1 MTNRLDPVNL
11 EACKPVKSANI
22 DRNTRR
28 KRKMMTAISV
38 KEKADFDKRKLEIK
52 KIEETI
58 VHVRLF
64 LVHLDFQNSLHY
76 ILLTKIK
83 L

>member
-1 MTNRLDPVNL
+1 
-11 EACKPVKSANI
+11 
-22 DRNTRR
+22 
-28 KRKMMTAISV
+28 MTAISL
-38 KEKADFDKRKLEIK
+38 KEKADFDKRKLERK

-64 LVHLDFQNSLHY
+64 LVYLDFQNNLRY
-76 ILLTKIK
+76 NLLTKIK

>member
-76 ILLTKIK
+76 NLLTKIK

>member
-1 MTNRLDPVNL
+1 
-11 EACKPVKSANI
+11 
-22 DRNTRR
+22 
-28 KRKMMTAISV
+28 MMSAISV

-58 VHVRLF
+58 VHVSLF

-76 ILLTKIK
+76 NLLTKIK

>member
-1 MTNRLDPVNL
+1 
-11 EACKPVKSANI
+11 
-22 DRNTRR
+22 
-28 KRKMMTAISV
+28 MMTAISV

-58 VHVRLF
+58 NIVHARLF

-76 ILLTKIK
+76 NLLTKIK

>member
-1 MTNRLDPVNL
+1 
-11 EACKPVKSANI
+11 
-22 DRNTRR
+22 
-28 KRKMMTAISV
+28 MTAISV

-58 VHVRLF
+58 VQARLF

-76 ILLTKIK
+76 NLLTKIK

>member
-1 MTNRLDPVNL
+1 
-11 EACKPVKSANI
+11 
-22 DRNTRR
+22 
-28 KRKMMTAISV
+28 MMTAISV